1 MDSTT
6 RGHHLFTAAKPWGK
20 GSLPE
25 PSAWKAN
32 QLIPMPQPWKAI
44 LIPRQRPSVAILCVG
59 PTLAVHELPASFLLN
74 ASLST
79 YNKLY
84 KLIISCC
91 CLWNSCFEF
100 TKDPDTWGGKGSI
113 SLKDLTFPAS
123 PPNTHTSH
131 HTNTNAKLSWTL
143 GRQDRHLVD
152 RVFKWDKRP
161 LPIEG
166 GAFWLWGV

>member
-6 RGHHLFTAAKPWGK
+6 RGHHLFTAAKHWGK

-84 KLIISCC
+84 KLTLLLLPVKFM
-91 CLWNSCFEF
+91 LWVH
-100 TKDPDTWGGKGSI
+100 KDKG
-113 SLKDLTFPAS
+113 P
-123 PPNTHTSH
+123 
-131 HTNTNAKLSWTL
+131 
-143 GRQDRHLVD
+143 RHL
-152 RVFKWDKRP
+152 RWESLHFSQGPHIPRLSPKHTHITPHQYKCKTFLNFRKAGQASRRQS
-161 LPIEG
+161 I
-166 GAFWLWGV
+166 